1 MKLLYLLI
9 PALLLTACGEEP
21 ETYTEYTPV
30 LLKRSDLEK
39 SIKVESAR
47 PINDAGKIYRKGSLL
62 FINEKFEGVHV
73 YNNADP
79 KKPVA
84 LGFIKIPGNVDI
96 TINNDII
103 YADNAVD
110 LVALRYSNEQ
120 IQILDRD
127 RDVFPEIVAPDFGNI
142 PDEYTAANRPENTV
156 IVKWEKL

>member
-1 MKLLYLLI
+1 MKLLYLII
-9 PALLLTACGEEP
+9 PALILSSCGEEP
-21 ETYTEYTPV
+21 ERYTEYTPV
-30 LLKRSDLEK
+30 LLKRTDLEK
-39 SIKVESAR
+39 SIALEAAR
-47 PINDAGKIYRKGSLL
+47 PIKDAGKIYRKGNLL

-110 LVALRYSNEQ
+110 LVALRFNNNS
-120 IQILDRD
+120 IQLLDRD
-127 RDVFPEIVAPDFGNI
+127 REVFPEIVAPDFGNI

-156 IVKWEKL
+156 IVKWERL

>member
-9 PALLLTACGEEP
+9 PTLLLSACVEEP

-30 LLKRSDLEK
+30 LLKRTDLEQ
-39 SIKVESAR
+39 SIKVEAAR
-47 PINDAGKIYRKGSLL
+47 PIKNTGKIYRKGSLL

-73 YNNADP
+73 YNNSDP

-96 TINNDII
+96 TIKNDII

-110 LVALRYSNEQ
+110 LVTLRYANNQ
-120 IQILDRD
+120 IQVLDRD
-127 RDVFPEIVAPDFGNI
+127 REVFPEIVAPDFGNI
-142 PDEYTAANRPENTV
+142 PDQYTAENRPENTV